1 MNEREFLEEDLFLE
15 DSFEPL
21 TVEEEKKLAEQLREY
36 RENPFYLG
44 DELFII
50 DDDEDDLF
58 IL

>member
-15 DSFEPL
+15 DDFQPL
-21 TVEEEKKLAEQLREY
+21 TVEEEKKLSEHLREY
-36 RENPFYLG
+36 RESPFYLG
-44 DELFII
+44 DELFFI